1 MNTRK
6 LKQKRTRKLGGL
18 AREVERDNKS
28 KVRHAALCESAML
41 AEAIKAGKKPARV
54 THGGKP
60 YKKPA
65 RPSIIRDREPW
76 EQIEDGVL
84 RLKRIGLQ
92 EGLSLNLPSLGF
104 VYTSQ
109 GWSTLQ

>member
-1 MNTRK
+1 MNARK
-6 LKQKRTRKLGGL
+6 LKQKRTRKLGGF
-18 AREVERDNKS
+18 AREVERENRS
-28 KVRHAALCESAML
+28 KVKQALLCESAML
-41 AEAIKAGKKPARV
+41 AEAIKNGVKPVRI

-65 RPSIIRDREPW
+65 RPSVIRDREPW

>member
-1 MNTRK
+1 MNARK
-6 LKQKRTRKLGGL
+6 LKQKRTRKLGGF
-18 AREVERDNKS
+18 AREVERENKS
-28 KVRHAALCESAML
+28 KVRRAALCESLLL
-41 AEAIKAGKKPARV
+41 ADAIKRGAKPVRV

-65 RPSIIRDREPW
+65 RPSVIRDREPW
-76 EQIEDGVL
+76 EQIEGGII

-92 EGLSLNLPSLGF
+92 EGLDLNLPSLGF
-104 VYTSQ
+104 VYTGQ